1 MLEKADQRKVRTAHT
16 QAEAGSDTRLDPAW
30 NPPPSAT
37 KILSPASSL
46 EFSRAPGT
54 PYSDTSPLL
63 AGGAQ
68 PSYFS
73 SGGAWRLDIFLEI
86 ASLESLLSS
95 Y

>member
-16 QAEAGSDTRLDPAW
+16 QAEAGLDTRLDPAW

-54 PYSDTSPLL
+54 PYSETSPTFHNSPLSWWCS
-63 AGGAQ
+63 AK
-68 PSYFS
+68 SFFVR
-73 SGGAWRLDIFLEI
+73 WRLE
-86 ASLESLLSS
+86 AGHLS
-95 Y
+95 